1 MNGPIYSLMANSTN
15 MPYYK
20 YLAKNSRSPFFHEP
34 LYIAEFTDE
43 FLYMEMGATSYEYGG
58 LIDLPQL

>member
-1 MNGPIYSLMANSTN
+1 MNGPAYSLMANSTN

-20 YLAKNSRSPFFHEP
+20 YLAANSRSSFFHEP
-34 LYIAEFTDE
+34 LYTAEFTDE
-43 FLYMEMGATSYEYGG
+43 FLYMEMGATSYADGG